1 MSYICIISDDSDS
14 ACDVCGQ
21 LFSTDVYMMKHRK
34 CKHPLTDIGNNGRRG
49 LYKCQLCLFSDD
61 DVGSFQRHLSL
72 HRHSQGRQLQDTDH
86 PIEIDNHKAGL
97 SCITEASNLKCV
109 EKRLTKNYKHV
120 QGEKPFKCGICEAQ
134 FKQSGHLN
142 KHMRTHT
149 GEKPFKC
156 DICEAQF
163 SLNGHL

>member
-86 PIEIDNHKAGL
+86 PGRNQFVNAKDNEFNSAAISLLWHPPAMLCGVQINVAG
-97 SCITEASNLKCV
+97 IQQ
-109 EKRLTKNYKHV
+109 R
-120 QGEKPFKCGICEAQ
+120 
-134 FKQSGHLN
+134 
-142 KHMRTHT
+142 
-149 GEKPFKC
+149 
-156 DICEAQF
+156 
-163 SLNGHL
+163 